1 MAANEYPMYLPV
13 RIIISFEPLP
23 TTYST
28 VSETWRD
35 GRVLVRHGPSVRPS
49 VHACMH
55 SFVRRKKE
63 SNLSFTIHTTH
74 KDDNDKYQVTGKGT
88 NEFGN
93 FTFFLGSNL
102 YSTSPSS

>member
-1 MAANEYPMYLPV
+1 
-13 RIIISFEPLP
+13 
-23 TTYST
+23 
-28 VSETWRD
+28 
-35 GRVLVRHGPSVRPS
+35 
-49 VHACMH
+49 
-55 SFVRRKKE
+55 
-63 SNLSFTIHTTH
+63 LSFTIHTTY